1 MMKYLLCMVIGG
13 ALTLLFS
20 YLYLRTGTLE
30 ITTKDPK
37 KDSYLF
43 KVEKFN
49 RLLKRKFVLFK
60 VTRK

>member
-20 YLYLRTGTLE
+20 YLYLRIGILE
-30 ITTKDPK
+30 ITTEDPK

-43 KVEKFN
+43 KVEKLD
-49 RLLKRKFVLFK
+49 RLNKRKFVLLK